1 MSTNFCNMTALI
13 PFIYY
18 SPPPPLNGLIVSQ
31 SKNKYSHTLALLWL
45 YKKTNLSQTPFQGSK
60 LTSRKMKLINI

>member
-31 SKNKYSHTLALLWL
+31 SKNKYSHTLALQ
-45 YKKTNLSQTPFQGSK
+45 KDQSEPNPIPGKQTY
-60 LTSRKMKLINI
+60 L